1 MRNAVVAWTAVLG
14 LLAGCGQPGFQ
25 PQPGDL
31 LYHHDST
38 CATDY
43 NRHFVYDFAD
53 LLLAV
58 AGDLEL
64 DGCTVYEATGAH
76 VVMVTVADTDGES
89 LDTWAPKLMR
99 SWGVGDKER
108 HDGLAIVYAL
118 DDGTGGPAARIEVG
132 YGLESV
138 INTQVARR
146 ALDAMEQERATAQA
160 NGRDGHDDAMVA
172 GALVV
177 LQELLDHA
185 EPHPPKPAGAG
196 TFWTWSWW
204 QIGLTVLVVLLVLSM
219 LSTRGG
225 RGISLFLLAALF
237 GRRGGG
243 GGGPG
248 GFGGGKSGG
257 GGFRGRL

>member
-1 MRNAVVAWTAVLG
+1 M

-31 LYHHDST
+31 LYHHDSP
-38 CATDY
+38 CANAYD
-43 NRHFVYDFAD
+43 RHFVFDFAD

-58 AGDLEL
+58 GSDLEA
-64 DGCTVYEATGAH
+64 DGCTVYQATGAH
-76 VVMVTVADTDGES
+76 VVMVTVDDTGGES
-89 LDTWAPKLMR
+89 LDTWAPKLVR
-99 SWGVGDKER
+99 SWGIGDKER
-108 HDGLAIVYAL
+108 QDGIAIVYAL

-146 ALDAMEQERATAQA
+146 ALDAMQQERAAAQSH
-160 NGRDGHDDAMVA
+160 GRDGHDDAMVA
-172 GALVV
+172 GAVV
-177 LQELLDHA
+177 VMQELLDHA
-185 EPHPPKPAGAG
+185 EPHPPKRVNPAA
-196 TFWTWSWW
+196 FWTWSWW
-204 QIGLTVLVVLLVLSM
+204 QIGIAVLVALLVVTL

-225 RGISLFLLAALF
+225 RAATWFLLAGLL

-243 GGGPG
+243 GSGPG